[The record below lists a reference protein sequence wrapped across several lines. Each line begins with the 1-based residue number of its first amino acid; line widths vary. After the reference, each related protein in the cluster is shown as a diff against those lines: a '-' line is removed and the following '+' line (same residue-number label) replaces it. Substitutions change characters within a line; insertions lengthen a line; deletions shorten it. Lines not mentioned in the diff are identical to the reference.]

1 MLRFRPNLVVSGNGM
16 APYAEDEW
24 SDVVIGDQR
33 FVVSNMIYSVCVCV
47 CVCVCVRVCVCVCE
61 VKPDQAKVV
70 CGLETM
76 YHTV

>member
-47 CVCVCVRVCVCVCE
+47 CVCE

-70 CGLETM
+70 CRLETM
-76 YHTV
+76 SRTV